1 MPSRSS
7 RVGKGGRRMK
17 KIHKTITLD
26 LETSKLAAKKTNFSQ
41 WVRDQLRSERNRRD
55 AGGQTE
61 QRKLMEQRR
70 IEQIVDLST
79 GQLLHQLER
88 KTDAEIQALIAI
100 LKMSQS

>member
-1 MPSRSS
+1 
-7 RVGKGGRRMK
+7 MK

-41 WVRDQLRSERNRRD
+41 WVRDQLRSERNKRE
-55 AGGQTE
+55 AGDYSQ
-61 QRKLMEQRR
+61 QKLESQRR
-70 IEQIVDLST
+70 IEEIVDLST

-88 KTDAEIQALIAI
+88 KTDAEIKALIAI